1 MQPENNQ
8 NFPPPDYLDQIA
20 PQEIKTPVLF
30 IKKPVFIVILF
41 SLFTIVMVVSLLAS
55 LPSKTE
61 SSQHLAARLK
71 ATEEL
76 TEDANNKIK
85 SNKLRAI
92 NSNLKT
98 NLLNMINDITKPI
111 SEQGINIKP
120 VIHKNPE
127 VFTDFTEKDI
137 RLIAETLAKKQGEG
151 KILNPVGM
159 LLSDPRAVAEAILT
173 GKFYPSKKTTTTLRQ
188 CFFIAMKTEIHR
200 ICHLRDDRGK
210 NEKIERKYFK

>member
-98 NLLNMINDITKPI
+98 NLLNMINDITNPI
-111 SEQGINIKP
+111 SEQGINIDNLDKKI
-120 VIHKNPE
+120 VASESNVKLLEKLEEARLNIKYDTTYSIEMKYQVNTIINLMKEIRNNTNSESMKTFIDGALKNLE
-127 VFTDFTEKDI
+127 SIE
-137 RLIAETLAKKQGEG
+137 QQ
-151 KILNPVGM
+151 
-159 LLSDPRAVAEAILT
+159 LSD
-173 GKFYPSKKTTTTLRQ
+173 FNSTL
-188 CFFIAMKTEIHR
+188 
-200 ICHLRDDRGK
+200 
-210 NEKIERKYFK
+210 N